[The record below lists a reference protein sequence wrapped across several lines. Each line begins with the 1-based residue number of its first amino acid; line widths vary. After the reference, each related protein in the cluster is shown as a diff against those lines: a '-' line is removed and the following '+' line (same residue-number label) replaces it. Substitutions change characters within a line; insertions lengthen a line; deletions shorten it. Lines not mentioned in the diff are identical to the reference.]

1 MSTVAKPHSSE
12 VPTEFR
18 LVHVAPVSAAG
29 VVSLLFA
36 ALSLLVVGVVKFL
49 QFFDPTPPA
58 RDPQGAMLLIAAWV
72 AAIALCFVAV
82 LLLCGL
88 FNLLARFTVMS
99 RRVV

>member
-1 MSTVAKPHSSE
+1 
-12 VPTEFR
+12 
-18 LVHVAPVSAAG
+18 
-29 VVSLLFA
+29 
-36 ALSLLVVGVVKFL
+36 
-49 QFFDPTPPA
+49 
-58 RDPQGAMLLIAAWV
+58 MLLIAAWV